1 MLVACASLRTSE
13 YPIWIDNEIKSNG
26 YLFFVGYGEGST
38 QKEARDKAFENA
50 LIKMGDGLGYDPR
63 EYYLRELIAYEKISS
78 LGSTVSDYYEEFDDG
93 LWHSWVKID
102 TIEATYVEARSE
114 EYKAL
119 LDREDRISKLIEESL
134 AEYRA
139 NRDVSTINKVL
150 EAIVVS
156 LEGPV
161 ENPEYTPESLL
172 AKAVSYVDSLKFSLR
187 KESKGNIGVMV
198 RLSRSKGLFNP
209 RVVDALVLSSYDIVN
224 SSENIVVTSFISKT
238 DEKGEFHFHSTNPY
252 IIREGDI
259 TFSIIL
265 DESVLNSIAASA
277 GSDFIQPLYDA
288 MASRDVEYS
297 YIESGKI
304 ARSETL
310 IILSQMDINGKP
322 LNNDNFVNAFVSFFN
337 TALNGGWSV
346 LKDIGDEDIEEI
358 LERISERYPEI
369 KNFVIS
375 RIGIVEFAESPMYY
389 FAKTEGYSFVYSR
402 EEDGILSLIA
412 DHHSY
417 SMGEGATLESAQT
430 EALLNQARISASL
443 LLEEL

>member
-1 MLVACASLRTSE
+1 
-13 YPIWIDNEIKSNG
+13 
-26 YLFFVGYGEGST
+26 
-38 QKEARDKAFENA
+38 
-50 LIKMGDGLGYDPR
+50 
-63 EYYLRELIAYEKISS
+63 
-78 LGSTVSDYYEEFDDG
+78 
-93 LWHSWVKID
+93 
-102 TIEATYVEARSE
+102 
-114 EYKAL
+114 
-119 LDREDRISKLIEESL
+119 
-134 AEYRA
+134 
-139 NRDVSTINKVL
+139 
-150 EAIVVS
+150 
-156 LEGPV
+156 
-161 ENPEYTPESLL
+161 
-172 AKAVSYVDSLKFSLR
+172 
-187 KESKGNIGVMV
+187 
-198 RLSRSKGLFNP
+198 
-209 RVVDALVLSSYDIVN
+209 
-224 SSENIVVTSFISKT
+224 
-238 DEKGEFHFHSTNPY
+238 
-252 IIREGDI
+252 
-259 TFSIIL
+259 
-265 DESVLNSIAASA
+265 
-277 GSDFIQPLYDA
+277 

-304 ARSETL
+304 DRSETL

-402 EEDGILSLIA
+402 EEDGTLSLIA

-417 SMGEGATLESAQT
+417 SMGEGTTLESAQT